1 MISDEVQMLI
11 NRMKSNPE
19 EFRQEIVG
27 IDDSKTMAMKKWTI
41 LMNGIVNN
49 RPSLEIIFTPEELKA
64 LKQATTE
71 MLRPEALATIVKTIV
86 GGDDTETNIQKLLNA
101 KRQMEMNYNS
111 QEDTGKI

>member
-11 NRMKSNPE
+11 NRMRSNPE
-19 EFRQEIVG
+19 EFT
-27 IDDSKTMAMKKWTI
+27 IDQPEFGEKKWAL
-41 LMNGIVNN
+41 LMSNIVNN
-49 RPSLEIIFTPEELKA
+49 KPNLEIMFTPEEIKA
-64 LKQATTE
+64 LRETASE
-71 MLRPEALATIVKTIV
+71 ILRPEALATIVRTIV